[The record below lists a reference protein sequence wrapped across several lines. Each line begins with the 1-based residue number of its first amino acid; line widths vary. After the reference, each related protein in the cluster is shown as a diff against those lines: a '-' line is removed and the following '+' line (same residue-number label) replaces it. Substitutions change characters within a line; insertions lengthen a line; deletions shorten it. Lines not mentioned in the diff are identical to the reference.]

1 MRISI
6 RERHYPDGRS
16 VWQADIHVQ
25 PAGEDLVDRFR
36 LAPPADLI
44 TEAAVSKWAWQQ
56 ARSIAVKGRPL
67 QTRKGRAAAKEKI
80 AAVEAAT
87 APKLSEFWPVYLER
101 CRAHRQK
108 PSTIDTKDSLAR
120 TYLLP
125 TLGDLDLRECCTQE
139 ALDKLRSSLRVV
151 GHSRANSGLLL
162 LRSVLGSA
170 AERYSLKVPRV
181 GLVKSDKIDL
191 LKCYTP
197 EEYDAMV
204 KAAMTLGPRFLLPV
218 LLGGECGL
226 RLGEVIALRWE
237 VIDLERATINVIAS
251 GWHGQVNSPKSGRSR
266 IVPLTARLCEALAN
280 AERRAEFV
288 VTRAR
293 GDKGMLNHASMESII
308 RAVVKRAG
316 VPHRGT
322 HGLRHSYATRLI
334 AAGVPVQVVQKLL
347 GHVNLMTTSIYLANL
362 PGAEQAA
369 VAALESYTSRTP
381 KT

>member
-16 VWQADIHVQ
+16 VWQTDIHVQ

-36 LAPPADLI
+36 LAPPADLN
-44 TEAAVSKWAWQQ
+44 TEAAVTKWAWQQ
-56 ARSIAVKGRPL
+56 ARSIAVNGRPL
-67 QTRKGRAAAKEKI
+67 QTRKGRSAARAKT
-80 AAVEAAT
+80 AAIEAAT
-87 APKLSEFWPVYLER
+87 APKLSEFWPVYMER

-108 PSTIDTKDSLAR
+108 PSTLDTKDSLAR

-125 TLGDLDLRECCTQE
+125 TLGDLDLRECCTE
-139 ALDKLRSSLRVV
+139 AALDKLRSSLRVV

-170 AERYSLKVPRV
+170 ATRYSLKVPSFP
-181 GLVKSDKIDL
+181 LVKSDQIDL
-191 LKCYTP
+191 IKCYP
-197 EEYDAMV
+197 QAEYEAMV
-204 KAAMTLGPRFLLPV
+204 NAARTLGPRFLLPV
-218 LLGGECGL
+218 LLGGDCGL

-237 VIDLERATINVIAS
+237 VIDFERATINVIAS
-251 GWHGQVNSPKSGRSR
+251 GWHGQVNSPKSGR
-266 IVPLTARLCEALAN
+266 ARLVPMTTRLREALCN

-293 GDKGMLNHASMESII
+293 GDRGMLNHASMESII
-308 RAVVKRAG
+308 RAVVRRAG
-316 VPHRGT
+316 VQHRGV

-347 GHVNLMTTSIYLANL
+347 GHVSLKTTSLYLAHL

-369 VAALESYTSRTP
+369 VAAFESYIRGPST
-381 KT
+381 